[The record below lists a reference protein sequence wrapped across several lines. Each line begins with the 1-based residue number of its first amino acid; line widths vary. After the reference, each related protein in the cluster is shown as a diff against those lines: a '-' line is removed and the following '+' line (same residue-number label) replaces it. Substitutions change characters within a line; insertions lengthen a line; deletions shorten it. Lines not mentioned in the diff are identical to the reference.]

1 VTQRHALTAAERDAF
16 AAHERDVAWAAIRSA
31 ALDAILGGGGT
42 YDYHDGH
49 STHRCRTMVALAA
62 ATRRE
67 RRRAGAQW
75 PED

>member
-1 VTQRHALTAAERDAF
+1 MTQRHALTAAERDAL

-31 ALDAILGGGGT
+31 ALDAILGGGT
-42 YDYHDGH
+42 YDYHDGRI
-49 STHRCRTMVALAA
+49 THACRTMAALAA

-67 RRRAGAQW
+67 RRRAGATW